1 MKKKKREKPKRIP
14 YHTDR
19 KEKIPIYS
27 AVSKYD
33 YTTSMR
39 NLSTNKPHPLNIKA
53 GPAHRCT
60 EVKLS

>member
-1 MKKKKREKPKRIP
+1 MKKRKKPKRIT

-19 KEKIPIYS
+19 REKIPISS
-27 AVSKYD
+27 AVSVYD

-53 GPAHRCT
+53 GSAHHCT
-60 EVKLS
+60 KVKLS